1 MSLLVFLVIVL
12 AGGLLIGALARLAVP
27 GPDPM
32 PLWATAALGVAGSVV
47 GGVVA
52 RVALGSAGGLPI
64 AFAASVLLLIVYRRV
79 VQKRG
84 ITGPAAKE
92 RPTRGIGAHE
102 GALEHRSDAADQ
114 LRKLV
119 RLRAAGVISE
129 DEFERREAEL
139 RRGEESAR

>member
-47 GGVVA
+47 GGVIA

-64 AFAASVLLLIVYRRV
+64 GFAASVLLLIVYRRV

-92 RPTRGIGAHE
+92 RPTRGIGVHE
-102 GALEHRSDAADQ
+102 RALEQRSDADQ
-114 LRKLV
+114 LRKLE

-139 RRGEESAR
+139 RRGEESPR

>member
-1 MSLLVFLVIVL
+1 LSLLVFLVIVL

-32 PLWATAALGVAGSVV
+32 PLWATAALGVAGS
-47 GGVVA
+47 
-52 RVALGSAGGLPI
+52 
-64 AFAASVLLLIVYRRV
+64 ASVLLLIVYRRV

-92 RPTRGIGAHE
+92 RPTRGIGVHE
-102 GALEHRSDAADQ
+102 RALEQRSDADQ
-114 LRKLV
+114 LRKLE

-139 RRGEESAR
+139 RRGEESPR